1 MCKFVFSVL
10 SKTKSTGA
18 MNIETDDK
26 RYDQTVSE
34 SRVRNINGRA
44 MLADSTVYDIPGTV
58 NWKWLFEMHKFW

>member
-1 MCKFVFSVL
+1 MSKFVFSVL

-44 MLADSTVYDIPGTV
+44 MLADSIVYDIPGTV
-58 NWKWLFEMHKFW
+58 N